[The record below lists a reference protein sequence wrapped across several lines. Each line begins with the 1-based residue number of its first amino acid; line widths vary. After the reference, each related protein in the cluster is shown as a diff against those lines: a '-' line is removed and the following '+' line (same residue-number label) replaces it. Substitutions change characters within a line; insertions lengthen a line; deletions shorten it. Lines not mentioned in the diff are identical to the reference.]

1 MANLTEHVPN
11 DTELEEMAKPRNVK
25 KAQALEHKRA
35 VRRKLDDYL
44 EDAQLRRDI
53 EDDFM

>member
-11 DTELEEMAKPRNVK
+11 DIELEEMSKPRNI
-25 KAQALEHKRA
+25 KAAQVLEHKRE
-35 VRRKLDDYL
+35 VRRKLDDFL
-44 EDAQLRRDI
+44 DNAQLRKDI